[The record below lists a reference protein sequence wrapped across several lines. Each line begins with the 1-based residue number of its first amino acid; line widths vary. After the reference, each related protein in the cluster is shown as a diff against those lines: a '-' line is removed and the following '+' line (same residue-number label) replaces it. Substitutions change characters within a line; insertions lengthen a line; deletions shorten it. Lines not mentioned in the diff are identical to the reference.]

1 MARPATSPWPA
12 VLSLALAIAACTAP
26 ADDLAGLPGAGPQI
40 LAYYEARAFERN
52 ATCPRPF
59 IRSITSTEQVSDDGT
74 LVVLRVG
81 YSWDIRL
88 RNSRFGNQCQGFG
101 SRLFTLER
109 GGDGLRVV
117 EMSGE
122 QRARAG

>member
-1 MARPATSPWPA
+1 M
-12 VLSLALAIAACTAP
+12 LSLVAAIAACTAP
-26 ADDLAGLPGAGPQI
+26 ADDLAGLPGAERQI

-59 IRSITSTEQVSDDGT
+59 IRTITSAEQVSDDGT

-81 YSWDIRL
+81 YAWDIRL
-88 RNSRFGNQCQGFG
+88 RSSRFGSQCQGFG

-109 GGDGLRVV
+109 GADGPRVV

>member
-1 MARPATSPWPA
+1 MRARIAGLGAALVGLAMSACATSNG
-12 VLSLALAIAACTAP
+12 
-26 ADDLAGLPGAGPQI
+26 DLTGLPGVEPQI
-40 LAYYEARAFERN
+40 LAFYEARAFERN

-59 IRSITSTEQVSDDGT
+59 IRTITGSEQVSDDGR
-74 LVVLRVG
+74 LLVLRVG

-88 RNSRFGNQCQGFG
+88 RSSRFGSTCQGFG
-101 SRLFTLER
+101 SRLFTVER
-109 GGDGLRVV
+109 TGDELRVV

>member
-1 MARPATSPWPA
+1 MAGLAAALIASA
-12 VLSLALAIAACTAP
+12 VVACTAP
-26 ADDLAGLPGAGPQI
+26 ADDLAGLPGAERQI
-40 LAYYEARAFERN
+40 LAFYEARAFERN
-52 ATCPRPF
+52 ASCPRPF
-59 IRSITSTEQVSDDGT
+59 IRNITRTEQVSDDGS
-74 LVVLRVG
+74 LVVLRID

-109 GGDGLRVV
+109 GQDGMRVV